1 MTKLLKRN
9 QSKFYIP
16 WFSCEIKKR
25 KVTRIRNNTFTH
37 ARLKILL
44 YVCFIEHD
52 WTDCG
57 SGGVGIT
64 LIPRESLLFDH
75 HDRQQ
80 PDTISFFFSFF
91 FIYSCKSSSEAIC
104 LRRKQVEQK
113 ERTKENEKYG
123 DTIDNN
129 LSCDLRAEAYRE
141 TREVAPPQGSH
152 SPGNNREKKR
162 DQRGCMRCMD
172 GIKNNLHGVNN
183 ILHLTTIL
191 L

>member
-1 MTKLLKRN
+1 M
-9 QSKFYIP
+9 
-16 WFSCEIKKR
+16 
-25 KVTRIRNNTFTH
+25 TRIRNNTFTH
-37 ARLKILL
+37 ARLKILV

-64 LIPRESLLFDH
+64 LIPRESLYSIITIANNLTQFLF
-75 HDRQQ
+75 
-80 PDTISFFFSFF
+80 FFF

-104 LRRKQVEQK
+104 LRRKQIEQK

>member
-1 MTKLLKRN
+1 M
-9 QSKFYIP
+9 FYRTRLD
-16 WFSCEIKKR
+16 WLWQWRCR
-25 KVTRIRNNTFTH
+25 YNADTTRVTFIRSSRSPTTWHNF
-37 ARLKILL
+37 
-44 YVCFIEHD
+44 
-52 WTDCG
+52 
-57 SGGVGIT
+57 
-64 LIPRESLLFDH
+64 
-75 HDRQQ
+75 
-80 PDTISFFFSFF
+80 FFFSFF